1 MVQALAILDDRKN
14 CRSTF
19 AHLRRIPLHDLQ
31 ISTNGLGKVNLV
43 DHQQI
48 RARDTRSTLARNLVA
63 TRNVNHIDDEV
74 GQLARVVR
82 SEVITAGLD
91 EEEIC
96 GELPLQVLQCEQVG
110 TDVLADGGVRAAAGL
125 DGANTRRGEG
135 LVAGEELGVFPV
147 DRKDIVRD
155 NRSLGVPSADL
166 PGKDIVRYG
175 GNVIFVTHGQ
185 AKCAHES
192 CLARSN
198 GSGVARVNFCFGR
211 SESIARVYIVI
222 NSIQSTT
229 ELRYIPA
236 NSNRERAVF
245 PVPALDQRHLTVNVR
260 AGTIQDIVGMAVAIE
275 GVVVGVAD
283 AIVVGVRVGHGCSIY

>member
-1 MVQALAILDDRKN
+1 MVQALAILNNRKDS
-14 CRSTF
+14 RSTL

-31 ISTNGLGKVNLV
+31 ISTNGLGQVNLV

-63 TRNVNHIDDEV
+63 TRDINHIDDKV

-91 EEEIC
+91 EEEIG
-96 GELPLQVLQCEQVG
+96 GELPLQVLQREQVG

-135 LVAGEELGVFPV
+135 FVAGEELGVFPV

-175 GNVIFVTHGQ
+175 GDVIFVAHGQ
-185 AKCAHES
+185 AERAHES

-198 GSGVARVNFCFGR
+198 GSSRACQFLFRMYKVF
-211 SESIARVYIVI
+211 
-222 NSIQSTT
+222 NSIQSTM
-229 ELRYIPA
+229 ELRYIPT

-260 AGTIQDIVGMAVAIE
+260 AGTVQDIVGMAVAIE